1 MFSKTGVSNMDTKYA
16 HPSTELCT
24 KNWALCP
31 QCLSCL
37 SNTCYG
43 PANTLLRSISLPRGH
58 MGLTDVREISEV
70 QASSAELAS
79 KQSRAEE
86 LQR

>member
-16 HPSTELCT
+16 HPSTELRT

-43 PANTLLRSISLPRGH
+43 PANTLLRSVSLPRGH

>member
-1 MFSKTGVSNMDTKYA
+1 
-16 HPSTELCT
+16 
-24 KNWALCP
+24 
-31 QCLSCL
+31 
-37 SNTCYG
+37 
-43 PANTLLRSISLPRGH
+43 